1 MLRIYNNVRQSI
13 VAQYDFASFNRYMAD
28 VIGLLQPITNA
39 NVYKTLAELILKDTQ
54 ECMNIIFMRGIEE
67 FFKDEDQLKMFIK
80 FVNALISD

>member
-39 NVYKTLAELILKDTQ
+39 SVYKTLAELILKD
-54 ECMNIIFMRGIEE
+54 
-67 FFKDEDQLKMFIK
+67 
-80 FVNALISD
+80 S